1 VTSDKRSPS
10 VGEVAGLYLARLPAK
25 DRETIQP
32 EVYRFARWY
41 GWERAFSELAPPHV
55 ASYAEQLD
63 VSAIDYERKFEVL
76 RAFFAYAKKSG
87 WSGTNL
93 ATHLKTKKGK
103 AGPAGAGKRPQP
115 EAVSLS
121 RQRYDELV
129 AEREGLKK
137 KSQELVKAIQVAAAD
152 KDFRENAPLD
162 AAREERGHVEGRI
175 KELEEAIKATTI
187 IDDTK
192 APAVKSGVGDTILLS
207 DLSSGEELRYKIV
220 DPREVDP
227 LKGKISLVSPL
238 GKALVGRRDGDIV
251 EITVPAGRLRY
262 RIKRI
267 ER

>member
-1 VTSDKRSPS
+1 MTSDSRIPS
-10 VGEVAGLYLARLPAK
+10 LGEAAGLYLAKLPAK
-25 DRETIQP
+25 DRETVQP
-32 EVYRFARWY
+32 EIYKFARWY
-41 GWERAFSELAPPHV
+41 GWERAFSELTPPHV

-76 RAFFAYAKKSG
+76 RAFFAHAKKAG
-87 WSGTNL
+87 WSRTNL

-103 AGPAGAGKRPQP
+103 AGPVGAGKRPQP

-129 AEREGLKK
+129 AELAGLKK
-137 KSQELVKAIQVAAAD
+137 KSQELVRAIQVAAAD

-175 KELEEAIKATTI
+175 KELEETLKTATVI
-187 IDDTK
+187 ENRK
-192 APAVKSGVGDTILLS
+192 SPAVKSGVGDTILLS
-207 DLSSGEELRYKIV
+207 DMATGEELRYKIV

-227 LKGKISLVSPL
+227 LKGRISIASPL
-238 GKALVGRRDGDIV
+238 GKALVGRSSGEII